1 MPSSSYDVLIIGAG
15 IAGPALAHAL
25 ATKTYGKR
33 STPLRIAVLE
43 RSMAKPDRM
52 VAELLQP
59 GGVMSLKQLGLESCL
74 GAFDSAPLSG
84 FYVMRGADNGIYA
97 PFPEGHEARAFEHGA
112 FVMALR
118 DRARRAPNVDFI
130 ETTVTAL
137 LENEDTNRIIGVS
150 ACKTGGQP
158 EAYFADLVVVADGGL
173 SKFRTA
179 VLGHMPYEPTQMG
192 YLAGLIVKDLT
203 LPVAKCATMIVLKRA
218 GPVVLYELP
227 NNECRMLVEFK
238 EPPPDLKEHILR
250 DVVPQLPASVRA
262 PILNALETSR
272 LRRAPHYYLPSMKQG
287 ESSKAGAFLMGD
299 SLNMRHPLTAGG
311 MTVALNDAVILSD
324 LLADI
329 EDFGNWNEVS
339 AVLRNWHHL
348 RKPLASTINTM
359 SMSWAGLFAAEGEAF
374 DIMQDGAFK
383 FFGKGPEYSE
393 EPMALA
399 AGIAQSPLRLARS
412 SLAIAL
418 YSIWV
423 LFTHPRAGSKYAPP
437 VYEYPMLFVK
447 ALNVI
452 WTMGMVMGP
461 VLWAE
466 M

>member
-1 MPSSSYDVLIIGAG
+1 
-15 IAGPALAHAL
+15 
-25 ATKTYGKR
+25 
-33 STPLRIAVLE
+33 
-43 RSMAKPDRM
+43 
-52 VAELLQP
+52 
-59 GGVMSLKQLGLESCL
+59 
-74 GAFDSAPLSG
+74 
-84 FYVMRGADNGIYA
+84 
-97 PFPEGHEARAFEHGA
+97 
-112 FVMALR
+112 
-118 DRARRAPNVDFI
+118 
-130 ETTVTAL
+130 
-137 LENEDTNRIIGVS
+137 
-150 ACKTGGQP
+150 
-158 EAYFADLVVVADGGL
+158 
-173 SKFRTA
+173 
-179 VLGHMPYEPTQMG
+179 
-192 YLAGLIVKDLT
+192 
-203 LPVAKCATMIVLKRA
+203 
-218 GPVVLYELP
+218 
-227 NNECRMLVEFK
+227 
-238 EPPPDLKEHILR
+238 
-250 DVVPQLPASVRA
+250 
-262 PILNALETSR
+262 
-272 LRRAPHYYLPSMKQG
+272 
-287 ESSKAGAFLMGD
+287 
-299 SLNMRHPLTAGG
+299 

-339 AVLRNWHHL
+339 AVLRKWHHL

-437 VYEYPMLFVK
+437 IYEYPMLFVK